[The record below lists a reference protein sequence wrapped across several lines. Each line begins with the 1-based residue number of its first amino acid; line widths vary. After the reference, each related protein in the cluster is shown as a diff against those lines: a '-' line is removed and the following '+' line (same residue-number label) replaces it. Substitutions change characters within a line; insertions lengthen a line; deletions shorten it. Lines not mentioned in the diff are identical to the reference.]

1 MTLIKHS
8 GAPAY
13 LADDAPG
20 LTHLVNALAE
30 TWGKPVVFKRE
41 GGSIPVATTMQTYL
55 GVKSLL
61 TGFGLPDDHI
71 HSPNEHQHIPTWKK
85 GVQALL
91 RFITSSDH
99 EI

>member
-1 MTLIKHS
+1 MVKHS

-20 LTHLVNALAE
+20 LQNLAAALSE
-30 TWGKPVVFKRE
+30 TWGKPVIFKRE
-41 GGSIPVATTMQTYL
+41 GGSIPVATTMQNYL

-71 HSPNEHQHIPTWKK
+71 HSPNEHQHLPTWKK
-85 GVQALL
+85 GVQALI
-91 RFITSSDH
+91 RFITGFEH
-99 EI
+99 ES

>member
-61 TGFGLPDDHI
+61 TGLACPTTTSTRLTSISISLPGKRRPGFN
-71 HSPNEHQHIPTWKK
+71 S
-85 GVQALL
+85 
-91 RFITSSDH
+91 FYYSFDH